1 MRAVGYIRVSTEGQR
16 VEGVSLGAQ
25 EARIRS
31 WADAMDAELLDVFRD
46 EGMSGSR
53 ADNRPGLQAAIESA
67 CANKAAVVVYS
78 LSRLCRS
85 TRDAIS
91 ISEKLDRC
99 GADLVSLSERIDT
112 TSASGR
118 MIFRMLAVLSE
129 FERDQIS
136 ERTKAALAHKRAK
149 GEATGHAAFGF
160 DIGPDGKALV
170 PNAQE
175 QRVLRVI
182 SYLDRKGLSQRRIVA
197 ALNSRGLRTKSGGT
211 WTRGSL
217 RSVLRS
223 SASRDTCADAAWNDE
238 GQTKALSSAQLCSVH
253 RAN

>member
-1 MRAVGYIRVSTEGQR
+1 M
-16 VEGVSLGAQ
+16 
-25 EARIRS
+25 
-31 WADAMDAELLDVFRD
+31 
-46 EGMSGSR
+46 
-53 ADNRPGLQAAIESA
+53 
-67 CANKAAVVVYS
+67 VYS

-136 ERTKAALAHKRAK
+136 ERTKAALAHKRAQ
-149 GEATGHAAFGF
+149 GEATGHAPFGF
-160 DIGPDGKALV
+160 DVGIDGKTLV
-170 PNAQE
+170 PNEQE

-182 SYLDRKGLSQRRIVA
+182 AYLDRKGLSQRRIVA
-197 ALNSRGLRTKSGGT
+197 ALNSRGLQTKSGGR

-223 SASRDTCADAAWNDE
+223 ASTRGKGTEAA
-238 GQTKALSSAQLCSVH
+238 
-253 RAN
+253 

>member
-16 VEGVSLGAQ
+16 LEGVSLDAQ
-25 EARIRS
+25 EARVRS
-31 WADAMDAELLDVFRD
+31 WANAMDAELLDVFRD

-53 ADNRPGLQAAIESA
+53 ADNRPGLQAAIEAA
-67 CANKAAVVVYS
+67 CANKAALVVYS

-91 ISEKLDRC
+91 ISEKLDRF

-149 GEATGHAAFGF
+149 GEVVGHAPFGYVVAK
-160 DIGPDGKALV
+160 DRKTLI
-170 PNAQE
+170 PNPQQ
-175 QRVLRVI
+175 QRTLRVI
-182 SYLDRKGLSQRRIVA
+182 SYLERKGLSQRAIVTV
-197 ALNSRGLRTKSGGT
+197 LNKRGLPSKSGGT

-217 RSVLRS
+217 RSVLR
-223 SASRDTCADAAWNDE
+223 
-238 GQTKALSSAQLCSVH
+238 TKRRFDSPALATLEV
-253 RAN
+253 